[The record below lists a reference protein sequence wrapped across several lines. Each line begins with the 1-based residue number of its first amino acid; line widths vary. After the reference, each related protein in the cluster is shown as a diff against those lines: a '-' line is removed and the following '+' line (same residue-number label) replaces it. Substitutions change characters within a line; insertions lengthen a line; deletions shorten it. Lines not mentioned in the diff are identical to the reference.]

1 MIILV
6 VAIICVLI
14 YVLMSPYG
22 RYYISHLPSCLYQSY
37 LDIYDYI
44 KHKKYNEFKDYG
56 KIITY
61 IASNN
66 QAFGCGKTLTM
77 VHDVMRIYNQYN
89 DKFVFDYD
97 KNIFVKQ
104 KVRIF
109 SNVDLL
115 SVPYIYFDGISQF
128 ARLEEYYK
136 KPNTVYNECFGEHD
150 IVIFAVDELG
160 HVFNSRDFKENF
172 SPETL
177 TRMLQV
183 RKHRVLWI
191 GTSQRWGFIDKII
204 RETTTQVI
212 TCRKWWRLVLLQTFN
227 AYDVEHAI
235 NTDMLKPIRQ
245 FIWFATDRDYNSY
258 DTKQMVNSLDKQV
271 REGYFIQTED
281 IIKSSGLGSSDL
293 DIVSKKRL
301 RTSRVPL
308 LRRKL

>member
-1 MIILV
+1 MSLIFILSII
-6 VAIICVLI
+6 IGLI

-22 RYYISHLPSCLYQSY
+22 RYYIFHFPSCFYQSF
-37 LDIYDYI
+37 LDVYDYI
-44 KHKKYNEFKDYG
+44 KHKRYNEYKDYG
-56 KIITY
+56 NIITY

-77 VHDVMRIYNQYN
+77 VHDVINIYNRYN
-89 DKFVFDYD
+89 NKFVYD
-97 KNIFVKQ
+97 DDRKIFVKQ

-115 SVPYIYFDGISQF
+115 TVPYIYFDGISQF
-128 ARLEEYYK
+128 AKLEEYYK
-136 KPNTVYNECFGEHD
+136 KPNTVYNECFGDKD
-150 IVIFAVDELG
+150 IIIFAVDELG

-183 RKHRVLWI
+183 RKRKVVWI

-204 RETTTQVI
+204 RETTTNVI

-235 NTDMLKPIRQ
+235 NTEMLKPLRS
-245 FIWFATDRDYNSY
+245 FIWFASDKDFNSY
-258 DTKQMVNSLDKQV
+258 DTKQMVHQLDKQV
-271 REGYFIQTED
+271 KEGYFIQTED
-281 IIKSSGLGSSDL
+281 VIKSAGLPASDL

-301 RTSRVPL
+301 RVKNTPI
-308 LRRKL
+308 RRKI